1 MRLLLT
7 TVKIAL
13 RALRRNAMRSL
24 LTTLGIIIGVAAVIA
39 MVSIGQGASVS
50 VQERIAS
57 LGNNMLIILSGT
69 TTQGGVR
76 TGFGGKPTLTAND
89 AKAIQ
94 RDCPAVAAVTY
105 TSRRQVQQLVAGN
118 QNWSTAVSG
127 VTSEY
132 QTVRDWPVTAGRFLT
147 KQDEDSA
154 ATSAVLGQT
163 VVQNLFGAGQN
174 PVNQTIRLNNMP
186 FRVVGVLT
194 AKGQSTQGQ
203 DQDDVVLI
211 PFSTAERKVL
221 GTQML
226 GTVGSIMVSA
236 ISPEAIP
243 EAQSQITR
251 LLRERHRIRPG
262 QNDDFSIRNLADLA
276 ATAQSTSE
284 VMNLLLASVASVSL
298 LVGGIGIMNIMLV
311 SVTERTR
318 EIGLRMAVGAKSRHI
333 LTQFLLEAVVLSS
346 LGGIIGAML
355 GVIGA
360 KLVSALAEWPTIVP
374 PEAIVLAIAFSAA
387 VGIFFGFYPA
397 RKAARLDPIQALRY
411 E

>member
-1 MRLLLT
+1 MRLLLIT
-7 TVKIAL
+7 IKIAL
-13 RALRRNAMRSL
+13 RALRRNTLRSL
-24 LTTLGIIIGVAAVIA
+24 LTALGIIIGVAAVIA

-50 VQERIAS
+50 VQEQIA
-57 LGNNMLIILSGT
+57 LMGNNMLVILSGT

-76 TGFGGKPTLTAND
+76 TGFGGAQTLKTSD

-94 RDCPAVAAVTY
+94 RECPAVGAVTY
-105 TSRRQVQQLVAGN
+105 MRRQVQQVVAGN
-118 QNWSTAVSG
+118 QNWSTAITG
-127 VTSEY
+127 VTPEY
-132 QTVRDWPVTAGRFLT
+132 QTVRDWPVATGRFLN
-147 KQDEDSA
+147 KQEEESA

-163 VVQNLFGAGQN
+163 VVQNLFGPGQN
-174 PVNQTIRLNNMP
+174 PVDQTIRINNVP

-194 AKGQSTQGQ
+194 PKGQSTQGQ
-203 DQDDVVLI
+203 DQDDAVFI

-221 GTQML
+221 GTRIL

-236 ISPEAIP
+236 VSPEAIP
-243 EAQSQITR
+243 EAQRQITN
-251 LLRERHRIRPG
+251 LLRERHRIRRG
-262 QNDDFSIRNLADLA
+262 QNDDFTIRNLADIA
-276 ATAQSTSE
+276 ATAESTSQ
-284 VMNLLLASVASVSL
+284 VMNILLASVASVSL

-318 EIGLRMAVGAKSRHI
+318 EIGIRMAVGAKSRHI

-346 LGGIIGAML
+346 IGGVVGAVL
-355 GVIGA
+355 GVVGA
-360 KLVSALAEWPTIVP
+360 KLVSALAKWPTIVP
-374 PEAIVLAIAFSAA
+374 PDAIVLAITFSAA

>member
-1 MRLLLT
+1 MRLLLI

-76 TGFGGKPTLTAND
+76 SGTGGKQTLTVND

-94 RDCPAVAAVTY
+94 RECPAVGAVTY
-105 TSRRQVQQLVAGN
+105 TKRQVQQVVAGN

-127 VTSEY
+127 VTPEY
-132 QTVRDWPVTAGRFLT
+132 QTVRDWPAALGRFLN
-147 KQDEDSA
+147 KQDEESA

-163 VVQNLFGAGQN
+163 VVQNLFGPGQN
-174 PVNQTIRLNNMP
+174 PIDQEIRISNVP
-186 FRVVGVLT
+186 FRVVGVL
-194 AKGQSTQGQ
+194 ASKGQSTQGQ
-203 DQDDVVLI
+203 DQDDGVFI

-226 GTVGSIMVSA
+226 GTVGAIMVSA

-243 EAQSQITR
+243 EAQRQITS
-251 LLRERHRIRPG
+251 LLRERHQIRRG
-262 QNDDFSIRNLADLA
+262 QDDDFSIRNLADIA
-276 ATAQSTSE
+276 ATAQSTSQ
-284 VMNLLLASVASVSL
+284 VMNILLASVASVSL
-298 LVGGIGIMNIMLV
+298 VVGGIGIMNIMLV

-346 LGGIIGAML
+346 IGGVVGVLL
-355 GVIGA
+355 GVVGA
-360 KLVSALAEWPTIVP
+360 KLVSALANWPTIVP
-374 PEAIVLAIAFSAA
+374 PDAIFLAITFSAA

>member
-1 MRLLLT
+1 MHLLLI

-76 TGFGGKPTLTAND
+76 TGAGGKPTLTVND

-118 QNWSTAVSG
+118 QNWSTIVSG
-127 VTSEY
+127 VTAEY
-132 QTVRDWPVTAGRFLT
+132 QTVRDWPVMAGRFLS

-163 VVQNLFGAGQN
+163 VVQNLFGPGQN
-174 PVNQTIRLNNMP
+174 PLDQTIRINNMP

-194 AKGQSTQGQ
+194 SKGQSTQGQ

-211 PFSTAERKVL
+211 PFATAERKVL

-226 GTVGSIMVSA
+226 GTVGAILVSA
-236 ISPEAIP
+236 VSPEAIP
-243 EAQSQITR
+243 EAQRQITA

-262 QNDDFSIRNLADLA
+262 QNDDFTIRNLADIA
-276 ATAQSTSE
+276 ATAQSTSQI
-284 VMNLLLASVASVSL
+284 MNWLLASVASVSL

-346 LGGIIGAML
+346 IGGIVGVIL
-355 GVIGA
+355 GVVGA
-360 KLVSALAEWPTIVP
+360 KLVSALAEWPTIVL
-374 PEAIVLAIAFSAA
+374 PEAIVLAITFSAA